1 MLIAS
6 LLLLALA
13 TVSQSG
19 FEENGMWRVGH
30 IGQSYDPCTE
40 QHSIAYFNL
49 PEVQNTLHAY
59 HFNSSKTWVTCSGV
73 VGMYWQDSPISVLD
87 VDACQCYALID
98 VFYMLHFTHINVY
111 QVLIISGLRI
121 WMFSGDTD
129 VVIPTAS
136 TRYSIDALNLTTI
149 SPWRAWYEDAQVA
162 PSILKIYIY
171 IYIYIYIHTGGTRGG
186 SRGSVDPPVSGTF

>member
-1 MLIAS
+1 MGDIDAYS
-6 LLLLALA
+6 IF
-13 TVSQSG
+13 TPTCTG
-19 FEENGMWRVGH
+19 NGVTKRLRRKWYRVGH

-59 HFNSSKTWVTCSGV
+59 RFNSSKTWVTCSGV

-87 VDACQCYALID
+87 V
-98 VFYMLHFTHINVY
+98 Y
-111 QVLIISGLRI
+111 QELIISGLRI

-129 VVIPTAS
+129 AVIPTAS
-136 TRYSIDALNLTTI
+136 TRYSIYALNLTTI

-171 IYIYIYIHTGGTRGG
+171 IYIYIYIHTGAEPEGG
-186 SRGSVDPPVSGTF
+186 QEGPLTLRFPELFEFFL

>member
-19 FEENGMWRVGH
+19 FEENG
-30 IGQSYDPCTE
+30 I
-40 QHSIAYFNL
+40 
-49 PEVQNTLHAY
+49 
-59 HFNSSKTWVTCSGV
+59 GV

-87 VDACQCYALID
+87 
-98 VFYMLHFTHINVY
+98 VY

-171 IYIYIYIHTGGTRGG
+171 IYIYIHTGGTRGG

>member
-87 VDACQCYALID
+87 V
-98 VFYMLHFTHINVY
+98 Y

-136 TRYSIDALNLTTI
+136 IRYSIDALNLTTI

-162 PSILKIYIY
+162 PSILKIYIC